1 MIAIIEALALLFLGS
16 ALVDLAMRVEP
27 NSCTMSYMWPSY
39 VRVSSEAPYA
49 LFLYREAHAGLTS
62 PLHRLTGRPVLFLP
76 GQAGSYRQVRSF
88 GTASFALEAAP
99 PHDAH
104 AIDWFTV
111 DFADEWSALSGEI
124 LARQT
129 DFAEQCVR
137 RILTL
142 YEHMPLERRPRAVP
156 LVGHSMGGVLAR
168 AVAVRGAPVGTVL
181 ALHSPLLRP
190 AVSVHWSVDRFY
202 GDVERDCA
210 QRDTRR
216 PSFAL
221 LSLGGGLRDA
231 LVPAD
236 LSALPACTVRHVA
249 AATVLPSIEGI
260 QRSADHQCGVWC
272 LEVAQRVALAF
283 RQMAAQLDAFES
295 AADARARLDVLQRH
309 LGARFRSLDHRAP
322 RAPDDA
328 VPETLPL
335 WLPQTNAT
343 IDIVVPSGAQLAL
356 VTTSAAARIA
366 DGGGAPM
373 LLPAR
378 DGVAVDGSPLIDF
391 VSASAQVRELS
402 VQASE
407 TGVSLLTRVADAEHA
422 VTARSLLPLLGS
434 DRLLLTSVVS
444 RFRLSGLAPSLALE
458 LRHVLRD
465 ASCRPRF
472 LSRAV
477 WSNSAAEPLLE
488 DYFVGLG
495 HGVDSSAVRFFA
507 DGAERTVLVVAD
519 ADCVAAVELR
529 LDWMATAGHALR
541 LNWQLLFRAAVAAA
555 MLGASLSARS
565 HRAQWQPYAFGVAS
579 VAAAAVA
586 AVDRDPVAAFLCVV
600 TASGLEAVLFHLVA
614 AVVQPLLRL
623 VARTLALPFAF
634 VVGQKWRVPLLAVV
648 VAALSLF
655 DAAAA
660 LLIGVLA
667 LAAASQQRRV
677 LLLPLLLVAPILA
690 TSTMVRIHAFTEA
703 ISQWHSGATHFGAV
717 GVVLPLSAVLLL
729 LSAEPAPSSAQA
741 ALGAMALFVY
751 VAPLSLIDVLS
762 AVAVWA
768 ACVTAAEVLESR
780 AKQKES

>member
-1 MIAIIEALALLFLGS
+1 
-16 ALVDLAMRVEP
+16 
-27 NSCTMSYMWPSY
+27 
-39 VRVSSEAPYA
+39 
-49 LFLYREAHAGLTS
+49 
-62 PLHRLTGRPVLFLP
+62 
-76 GQAGSYRQVRSF
+76 
-88 GTASFALEAAP
+88 
-99 PHDAH
+99 
-104 AIDWFTV
+104 
-111 DFADEWSALSGEI
+111 
-124 LARQT
+124 
-129 DFAEQCVR
+129 
-137 RILTL
+137 
-142 YEHMPLERRPRAVP
+142 
-156 LVGHSMGGVLAR
+156 MGGVLAR

-210 QRDTRR
+210 QLDTRR

-231 LVPAD
+231 LVPSD

-249 AATVLPSIEGI
+249 AATVLPSIEGV

-343 IDIVVPSGAQLAL
+343 IDIVVPSAALLAL
-356 VTTSAAARIA
+356 VTTSRAARVA
-366 DGGGAPM
+366 DSGGAPM

-378 DGVAVDGSPLIDF
+378 DGVAVDGSPFVDF

-407 TGVSLLTRVADAEHA
+407 TGVSVLTRVADAEHA
-422 VTARSLLPLLGS
+422 VTAMSLLLGG
-434 DRLLLTSVVS
+434 DRLLLTSIAS

-458 LRHVLRD
+458 LRQVLRD

-488 DYFVGLG
+488 DYFVGLS
-495 HGVDSSAVRFFA
+495 HGVDSSAVRFFV

-555 MLGASLSARS
+555 MLGASLSARWQ
-565 HRAQWQPYAFGVAS
+565 RAQWQPYAFGVAS

-586 AVDRDPVAAFLCVV
+586 AVDRDPVAAFVCVV

-614 AVVQPLLRL
+614 AIVQPLLRL
-623 VARTLALPFAF
+623 LARTLALPFAF
-634 VVGQKWRVPLLAVV
+634 VIGQKWRVPLLAVV

-660 LLIGVLA
+660 LLIGVLV
-667 LAAASQQRRV
+667 LAAAQQRRV

-690 TSTMVRIHAFTEA
+690 TSTIVRIHAFTEG
-703 ISQWHSGATHFGAV
+703 ISQSHSGATHFGAV
-717 GVVLPLSAVLLL
+717 GVVLPLSAVLL
-729 LSAEPAPSSAQA
+729 SAEPTPSSVQA

-751 VAPLSLIDVLS
+751 VAPLSLIDILS
-762 AVAVWA
+762 TVAVWT